1 MLWAIENAARFLE
14 ERKAI
19 SELAGRSDWLQNVRW
34 GFAKGALLKV
44 DADIAM
50 GGETYDVE
58 LVYPNFFPDTPAY
71 VRPRCSTTERWS
83 SHQYGPGGVLCL
95 EWGPDNW
102 SADITGAELLLS
114 AHKLLSAERGQVAA
128 REAIP
133 SRHALTLGQEVRA
146 SNERVVVTPGL
157 RQFLRDI
164 GDQEQRSLAG
174 RCIFHR
180 PAVVTFVAEVGQPGA
195 DAFKVPDLPSGILQI
210 GPLFAW
216 RKAGWLFKSEAFLSC
231 GRLSSVEELLAAI
244 RGAGFQNFELP
255 SASGGLGDT
264 DLLFVLVTG
273 DKVGRAI
280 SVDVSGE
287 TTVTECT
294 LIDAE
299 RPEEQRLP
307 AEHATLSEKRLGI
320 VGLGS
325 VGSKVAVSLARC
337 GVRKFLLVD
346 DDVML
351 GGNVCR
357 HELDWTSVGANKAD
371 AVKEALG
378 AVAAGIDVQVR
389 RTRIAGQESAESAST
404 VLDSLATCDLI
415 IDATASPS
423 VFVQLAAVAKRRKKA
438 IIWGEVFA
446 GGIGGLLVRSR
457 PDKDAEPLVM
467 RAGLVNYF
475 ETLPKAPFAVAS
487 GYDVTESSSPLEAY
501 DAEVSQFASALTALA
516 LDTLLDR
523 SPSTFPYSAYLIG
536 FKRGWIF
543 DAPFDTQPI
552 LLQGDVGEAR
562 DVSEKQ
568 AAEGQE
574 AAAVLVELINQQVNA
589 DASAST

>member
-19 SELAGRSDWLQNVRW
+19 SDLAGRSDWLQNVRW
-34 GFAKGALLKV
+34 GFTKGALLKV
-44 DADIAM
+44 DADIVV
-50 GGETYDVE
+50 GEETYDVE
-58 LVYPNFFPDTPAY
+58 LVYPNLFPDTPAY
-71 VRPRCSTTERWS
+71 VRPRSSTTERWS
-83 SHQYGPGGVLCL
+83 SHQYGPGEVLCL

-102 SADITGAELLLS
+102 SADVTGADLLLS
-114 AHKLLSAERGQVAA
+114 AHKLLFAERGQDAA
-128 REAIP
+128 REPVP

-157 RQFLRDI
+157 RQFLRDM
-164 GDQEQRSLAG
+164 GDQDQRSLAG

-180 PAVVTFVAEVGQPGA
+180 PAIVTFVAEVAQPGS
-195 DAFKVPDLPSGILQI
+195 DAFKVPDLPPGILQI

-231 GRLSSVEELLAAI
+231 GRLSGVEELLLAI
-244 RGAGFQNFELP
+244 RDAGFQSFELP
-255 SASGGLGDT
+255 SASGGDT

-280 SVDVSGE
+280 SVDMSGE

-294 LIDAE
+294 VIDSL
-299 RPEEQRLP
+299 EEQRLP
-307 AEHATLSEKRLGI
+307 AEHATLSEKRVGI

-337 GVRKFLLVD
+337 GIRKFLLVD

-357 HELDWTSVGANKAD
+357 HELDWSSVGANKAD

-404 VLDSLATCDLI
+404 VLDSLATCDLV

-423 VFVQLAAVAKRRKKA
+423 VFVQLAAVAKRRKKPL
-438 IIWGEVFA
+438 IWGEVFA
-446 GGIGGLLVRSR
+446 GAFGGLLVRSR
-457 PDKDAEPLVM
+457 PEKDPEPLAM
-467 RAGLVNYF
+467 RDGVFRYF
-475 ETLPKAPFAVAS
+475 DSLPKAPFPIAS
-487 GYDVTESSSPLEAY
+487 GYDVTDSSLPLVAY
-501 DAEVSQFASALTALA
+501 DAEVSHLASVMTELA
-516 LDTLLDR
+516 IDTVLDR
-523 SPSTFPYSAYLIG
+523 TPSTFPYSAYLMA
-536 FKRGWIF
+536 FKREWIF
-543 DAPFDTQPI
+543 EAPFDTRPI
-552 LLQGDVGEAR
+552 LVQGDAGER
-562 DVSEKQ
+562 RHISEKQ
-568 AAEGQE
+568 ATEGQE
-574 AAAVLVELINQQVNA
+574 AAAVLVDLINQQVNA